1 MIYGVYSIFDSA
13 TGLFLEPSIGVSD
26 GAAVRA
32 FMQALANSGSIM
44 NFKPDDFS
52 LYQVGTFDVE
62 TGKLEPF
69 VPPSR
74 LIVGSGFLNGD
85 DGDYRKEIVDSHV

>member
-1 MIYGVYSIFDSA
+1 MIYGVYAIYDSA
-13 TGLFLEPSIGVSD
+13 AHVFTAPTIDISD
-26 GAAVRA
+26 SSAVRS
-32 FMQALANSGSIM
+32 FQQAIANSGSVM

-69 VPPSR
+69 TPLSR
-74 LIVGSGFLNGD
+74 LIVGS
-85 DGDYRKEIVDSHV
+85 DGDYRKEIVDA

>member
-13 TGLFLEPSIGVSD
+13 AGVFTAPTIDISD
-26 GAAVRA
+26 ASAVRS
-32 FMQALANSGSIM
+32 FQQALANSGSIM

-62 TGKLEPF
+62 SGYVDAL

-74 LIVGSGFLNGD
+74 LFVGS
-85 DGDYRKEIVDSHV
+85 DGNICKEVAHEKV

>member
-13 TGLFLEPSIGVSD
+13 AGVFTAPTIDISD
-26 GAAVRA
+26 ASAVRA
-32 FMQALANSGSIM
+32 FQQAIANSASIM

-62 TGKLEPF
+62 TGKLDPF

-74 LIVGSGFLNGD
+74 LIVGS
-85 DGDYRKEIVDSHV
+85 DGDYRKEIVDGHV

>member
-13 TGLFLEPSIGVSD
+13 AGVFTAPTIDISD
-26 GAAVRA
+26 GSAVRS
-32 FMQALANSGSIM
+32 FQQALANSGSIM

-62 TGKLEPF
+62 SGQLAPLI
-69 VPPSR
+69 PPSR
-74 LIVGSGFLNGD
+74 LIVGS
-85 DGDYRKEIVDSHV
+85 DGDYRKEIVNE

>member
-13 TGLFLEPSIGVSD
+13 AGVFTAPTIDISD
-26 GAAVRA
+26 ASAVRS
-32 FMQALANSGSIM
+32 FQQALANSGSIM

-62 TGKLEPF
+62 SGSLAPMI
-69 VPPSR
+69 PPSR
-74 LIVGSGFLNGD
+74 LFVGS
-85 DGDYRKEIVDSHV
+85 DGKISKEAANEKV

>member
-13 TGLFLEPSIGVSD
+13 AGVFTAPTIDISD
-26 GAAVRA
+26 SSAIRA
-32 FMQALANSGSIM
+32 FQQALANSGSIM

-62 TGKLEPF
+62 SGCLDCL

-74 LIVGSGFLNGD
+74 LFVGSDGNICKEVAD
-85 DGDYRKEIVDSHV
+85 DKV

>member
-13 TGLFLEPSIGVSD
+13 AGVFTAPTIDISD
-26 GAAVRA
+26 ASAVRS
-32 FMQALANSGSIM
+32 FQQALANSGSIM

-62 TGKLEPF
+62 SGNLDCL

-74 LIVGSGFLNGD
+74 LFVGS
-85 DGDYRKEIVDSHV
+85 DGNICKEVSNAKV